1 MNSSVD
7 DRRLLNVP
15 YGRNYEA
22 NRSLQNR
29 RLSSPFL
36 TALTWLNK
44 LLQGP
49 AGSGVNNS
57 ANIPE
62 GVFWVRFQ
70 ADGLQAMDPNDKYP
84 LEELH
89 GLFHHYFEAV
99 AALCHF
105 ENAYEMTLA
114 MEIRL
119 ILRADRHR
127 VKVCFCS
134 VKRLTQTGDA
144 SADADRK
151 RSADDAELKRRVYAA
166 AADMKRRVRAAAAD
180 LKRAANAADAANRK
194 RSADDADRKRSAADA
209 DLKRSAPDAD
219 ADRKRSAADA
229 DLKRSAA
236 DADRKRSRT
245 DGADADRKRSA
256 ADADLKRSAADADRK
271 RSRTDAEG
279 TDTDEDAERT
289 ETDEDEDDD
298 AETDAETD
306 AKRRAKY
313 TANLNNVLQVHF
325 KYDEANDDDIP
336 PGVYEGTLCEG
347 AFVSKKKGQ
356 HNDAFDQLHELV
368 EGAIDDLASDCGFA
382 CDMQNMTANNAFDF
396 TITFEVTAVRVHTI
410 EVACNSINWKA
421 LKQNMNDVADYDD
434 VMAEFDE

>member
-245 DGADADRKRSA
+245 D
-256 ADADLKRSAADADRK
+256 
-271 RSRTDAEG
+271 AEG

-313 TANLNNVLQVHF
+313 TANLNEVLQVHF
-325 KYDEANDDDIP
+325 KYDEANDEDIP

-356 HNDAFDQLHELV
+356 HNEAFDQLHELV
-368 EGAIDDLASDCGFA
+368 EGAIDNLASDCGFA

-396 TITFEVTAVRVHTI
+396 TITFKVTAVRVHTI
-410 EVACNSINWKA
+410 KVACNSINWEA